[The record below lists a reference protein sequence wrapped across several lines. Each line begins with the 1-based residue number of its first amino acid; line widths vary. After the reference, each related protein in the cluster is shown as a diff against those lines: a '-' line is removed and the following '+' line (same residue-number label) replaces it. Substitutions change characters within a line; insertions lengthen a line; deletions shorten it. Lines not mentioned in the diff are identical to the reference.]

1 MTLPTLNRGDQASF
15 FQRANQGTAGKTGL
29 ISDQIDPTQPQ
40 IQGLKRITDPLI
52 PSENSSEVVKNFDPE
67 LYDLKPNSH
76 LMRLIRALTGSA
88 GIGGIRKQNF
98 VARQSTS
105 IGGANFVDLDA
116 FYGALFN
123 FRRNGVERMPQNLDG
138 STINPLTDAANSD
151 IWDDV
156 LSRDARFRSR
166 IYQLA
171 RAINMGGSYAGLRGV
186 AEAILSVEVDL
197 VESWVKVDA
206 LAVNNSLI
214 TPTAKTYGQ
223 MVSQFSTWGNIAA
236 SYGALSGGQ
245 FGNGN
250 TPQGN
255 RGELVFTPR
264 RIISAEE
271 SYQLMQVLQVLK
283 PAHTQVTI
291 ANVTNQAM
299 SPITPRSLAADSENW
314 TIQSRITP
322 ANKLVQP
329 IVPLYNNAGPYSS
342 ARPVFSEYVGESWS
356 YNANVVKSVSY
367 KMQNNVVTQQ
377 GNDETIIYQDGQQHQ
392 YKVSD
397 GLMDTHKAISARL
410 SGDGVVTTYP
420 YAGNRVQYL
429 SS

>member
-1 MTLPTLNRGDQASF
+1 MTLPVQNRGDNTSF
-15 FQRANQGTAGKTGL
+15 FASEQTNPSNTFL
-29 ISDQIDPTQPQ
+29 ITDQVDPTQPQ
-40 IQGLKRITDPLI
+40 IQALKRITDPLI
-52 PSENSSEVVKNFDPE
+52 PSENSSQVVKNFDPD
-67 LYDLKPNSH
+67 LYDLNPQSH

-88 GIGGIRKQNF
+88 GVGGIRKQNF
-98 VARQSTS
+98 IARSAAS

-123 FRRNGVERMPQNLDG
+123 FRRNGIERMPTNVDG
-138 STINPLTDAANSD
+138 STINPLTDSANSD

-197 VESWVKVDA
+197 VESWVKVDSQA
-206 LAVNNSLI
+206 SNNSLI
-214 TPTAKTYGQ
+214 TPTAKSFGQ
-223 MVSQFSTWGNIAA
+223 MASQFSTWGNVGQ

-245 FGNGN
+245 FGLGN

-264 RIISAEE
+264 RIITVEE

-283 PAHTQVTI
+283 PSHTQVTI
-291 ANVTNQAM
+291 ANVTNQSSA
-299 SPITPRSLAADSENW
+299 PIAPRTLAADSENW
-314 TIQSRITP
+314 SIQSRITP
-322 ANKLVQP
+322 AINLVQP
-329 IVPLYNNAGPYSS
+329 VVPLYNNAGPYSS

-356 YNANVVKSVSY
+356 YNANIVKTVSY
-367 KMQNNVVTQQ
+367 KMDNYNVTQQ
-377 GNDETIIYQDGQQHQ
+377 GNDEMITYQDGQTHQ
-392 YKVSD
+392 YKVQD
-397 GLMDTHKAISARL
+397 GVMDTNKAISARL
-410 SGDGVVTTYP
+410 SGDGVVTTFP
-420 YAGNRVQYL
+420 YAGNRVTYQ
-429 SS
+429 S